1 MYKFFFSLLLYNMSL
16 LRRDRNGLV
25 KVQHGFLR
33 KTGAGFLELPQTKEE
48 LYVNRVGGIPPNTDH
63 EIAKK
68 LPSPPIQTKTNFK
81 AIPKAQERR
90 AEGDGFKALKG
101 INLPKKKL
109 NNLRFEL

>member
-1 MYKFFFSLLLYNMSL
+1 MSL

-33 KTGAGFLELPQTKEE
+33 KTTGTGFLELPQTKEE
-48 LYVNRVGGIPPNTDH
+48 VYVNRVGGIPPNTDH
-63 EIAKK
+63 EIAKQ

-90 AEGDGFKALKG
+90 ADPVGNGFKALKG